1 MLVCS
6 GKSDNSTLV
15 KMVTKVCAEDT
26 TGLALGALGPVGP
39 HPKFRDF
46 CQELPFSWVVVSP
59 PR

>member
-1 MLVCS
+1 M
-6 GKSDNSTLV
+6 LV
-15 KMVTKVCAEDT
+15 KMVTKVCAEGA
-26 TGLALGALGPVGP
+26 TGLALGALGPVGQ